1 MSADSTNSAE
11 CQLEQSVNRDVFVS
25 DSHSTKSSEAVR
37 VDQHTTHHNN
47 TITHQQSHSTAAAR
61 EVRGSL
67 PVPFST
73 SCHSQH
79 GEQHDQ
85 GRYHHRAGQV
95 WRTTSQDLVQDGD
108 AHSDGGVAS
117 PSWNVSQSQGQ
128 ASHTP
133 AANGGSS
140 QRSCSQEGR
149 SGPVCDQRTGCDCGS
164 QRHHQEHAT
173 ERTGCHLRLC
183 GSFARGSCGI
193 RRALSTELPR
203 ADDLVCQ
210 VHRVGSG
217 HLQGRSVLQQA
228 GQACSL
234 EPGPQGE
241 GHQHG
246 TLEGDQ
252 SSRTDPDGLH
262 PGVQERQGRSFS
274 DISRIRDLYTVKSNS
289 TEEVMLALAQS
300 VKELTEE
307 VKTLKEEQKNTPR
320 KKAHSSSDGSFERL
334 P

>member
-1 MSADSTNSAE
+1 M
-11 CQLEQSVNRDVFVS
+11 
-25 DSHSTKSSEAVR
+25 
-37 VDQHTTHHNN
+37 
-47 TITHQQSHSTAAAR
+47 
-61 EVRGSL
+61 
-67 PVPFST
+67 PFST
-73 SCHSQH
+73 SCHPQH

-85 GRYHHRAGQV
+85 GRDHHRAGQV
-95 WRTTSQDLVQDGD
+95 WRTPSKDLVQDGD

-128 ASHTP
+128 ASHTL

-149 SGPVCDQRTGCDCGS
+149 SGPVRDQRTGCDCDS

-173 ERTGCHLRLC
+173 EGTGSHLRLC

-193 RRALSTELPR
+193 RRALSTELSRGVDP
-203 ADDLVCQ
+203 VPQ
-210 VHRVGSG
+210 VHGVGSG
-217 HLQGRSVLQQA
+217 HLQGRPVLQQA

-234 EPGPQGE
+234 ELGPQGE

-252 SSRTDPDGLH
+252 PSRTDRDGLH
-262 PGVQERQGRSFS
+262 PGDQERQGRSFR
-274 DISRIRDLYTVKSNS
+274 DISRIKDLYDLTVKSNS

-307 VKTLKEEQKNTPR
+307 VKTLKEEKKNTPR
-320 KKAHSSSDGSFERL
+320 KKAHNSSSDGSFEHL